1 MSTVRPALRLKMS
14 KYGASPTESSSNI
27 RFSLLAIVD
36 DAYES
41 ASDEFEFGKR
51 ERVALERRL
60 DGGGCVG
67 WRGMVRLFLFFLFL
81 SVLKPLQVDPTLLSS
96 APTIFSPSSP
106 GLVYAPDFGARKL
119 QRNIEILRMPQEE
132 LRSAWEDCVRAGM
145 RAKVGVE
152 DELGKGVRANVSLF
166 LFLFL
171 FAGSLLVFFVL

>member
-1 MSTVRPALRLKMS
+1 MERD
-14 KYGASPTESSSNI
+14 GSSF
-27 RFSLLAIVD
+27 RF
-36 DAYES
+36 
-41 ASDEFEFGKR
+41 
-51 ERVALERRL
+51 
-60 DGGGCVG
+60 
-67 WRGMVRLFLFFLFL
+67 FFLFL

-119 QRNIEILRMPQEE
+119 QRNIEILQMSKEE

-166 LFLFL
+166 LFF
-171 FAGSLLVFFVL
+171 FVFFVL